1 MKLLVSRGSVPL
13 TRYCSTEVEF
23 VMAIPDLYLIYY
35 LHTVTNCHNILYN
48 DSDSM
53 AIEKSVIFVDLWRA

>member
-35 LHTVTNCHNILYN
+35 LHTVTNCHN